1 MVEIASIT
9 TLCQKYNLS
18 TRLQSQLE
26 QENRL
31 LSEKCKEGMS
41 KQART
46 FYHANIL
53 DALKSLRC
61 KFEECS
67 G

>member
-18 TRLQSQLE
+18 TALTKG
-26 QENRL
+26 L
-31 LSEKCKEGMS
+31 LSEKCKEGMA

-61 KFEECS
+61 KFEECT